1 MLQGPFILVPV
12 LDIALNREESPGLY
26 HTFAMSL
33 CPVKEIKEMCQI
45 NFELLES

>member
-12 LDIALNREESPGLY
+12 LAAALTREDTPGLY

-33 CPVKEIKEMCQI
+33 CPVKEIKEMRQI
-45 NFELLES
+45 NFELLEG